1 MSIDFGPQLGYM
13 ISAKV
18 SAGGESVSI
27 YDSDEL
33 KKFDVALALGLSFKL
48 TDKIDLGLRGA
59 AGLTNVFEG
68 DANYTNSVSQLSIAF
83 RF

>member
-1 MSIDFGPQLGYM
+1 M

-18 SAGGESVSI
+18 SRGRESVNI
-27 YDSDEL
+27 YDSEDL
-33 KKFDVALALGLSFKL
+33 NKFDASLALGLSFKL